1 MFLFEEMVES
11 IGFEPEDSL
20 RLRELHGV
28 LCGEFDRVARVAFE
42 LLMESVRTRRYS
54 DEHDQTD
61 RLLET
66 LRSWLD
72 ELLRGPH
79 DEGYF
84 ERRRQLGR
92 LHLAMGFRPNAIFA
106 VLNLVRRELLGGLL
120 GEDQP
125 WCRPA
130 HIGSLEKIIDID
142 LTIVLQTYWEEQ
154 MRNKL
159 QVPAALAAGLAH
171 EIRNPLN
178 AIGLHLTLLERR
190 LRRLGDDSEA
200 AATSIEGIRSE
211 VRRMRALTSEIVDFA
226 KPLDL
231 AFVWVDPRELSEAI
245 EVAHAASLG
254 ASGIELELIVHG
266 EGRLWCDRDQIHH
279 ALVALLMNAV
289 EAMDGAGRIRIELT
303 ADGLYSVIKV
313 QDDGAGIPRELQSQV
328 FDLFFTTKASGT
340 GLGLPAVQK
349 IVEAHQGTIELDSQ
363 ANVGTT
369 VWIKLPRPRS

>member
-1 MFLFEEMVES
+1 V
-11 IGFEPEDSL
+11 I
-20 RLRELHGV
+20 
-28 LCGEFDRVARVAFE
+28 
-42 LLMESVRTRRYS
+42 
-54 DEHDQTD
+54 
-61 RLLET
+61 
-66 LRSWLD
+66 
-72 ELLRGPH
+72 
-79 DEGYF
+79 
-84 ERRRQLGR
+84 
-92 LHLAMGFRPNAIFA
+92 
-106 VLNLVRRELLGGLL
+106 
-120 GEDQP
+120 
-125 WCRPA
+125 
-130 HIGSLEKIIDID
+130 
-142 LTIVLQTYWEEQ
+142 LTADFNQAEEQ

-289 EAMDGAGRIRIELT
+289 EAMDGAGRIRVELT
-303 ADGLYSVIKV
+303 AEGLYSVIKV
-313 QDDGAGIPRELQSQV
+313 QDDGAGIARELQSQV

-363 ANVGTT
+363 SNVGTT